1 MREGLGFL
9 ESGKPVR
16 SMVAQA
22 EEAVRK
28 GVLSN
33 RGFDWRAALRTYTL
47 GHRARRDDWRTVL
60 PPPCLKEV

>member
-16 SMVAQA
+16 STVARA

-33 RGFDWRAALRTYTL
+33 RGFDWDAALRTSIL
-47 GHRARRDDWRTVL
+47 RRDENR
-60 PPPCLKEV
+60 